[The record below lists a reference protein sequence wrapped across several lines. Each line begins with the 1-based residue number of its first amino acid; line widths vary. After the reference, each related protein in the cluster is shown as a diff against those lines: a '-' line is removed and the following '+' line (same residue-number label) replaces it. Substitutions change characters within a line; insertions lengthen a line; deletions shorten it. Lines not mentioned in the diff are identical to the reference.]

1 MDFLVEYYGW
11 NFPSPRS
18 FTHTSLFHQPQAHLQ
33 KKAIEA
39 IEAIEATKATEAT
52 KVTIKMNAGF
62 LVLEIAQPKDLDA
75 YRGVFHRF
83 MAYKLGRQVT
93 FTSKGR
99 VRVDAFP
106 RDCIF
111 TNDELSSVVPMD
123 ICRWFCL
130 LAYNKETP

>member
-1 MDFLVEYYGW
+1 MAGIFHSRSHSHTHISL
-11 NFPSPRS
+11 SSTTRS
-18 FTHTSLFHQPQAHLQ
+18 FLQ
-33 KKAIEA
+33 KKNAIEA
-39 IEAIEATKATEAT
+39 IEATEAT

-106 RDCIF
+106 RDCVF